1 MVGISPESPLFMPK
15 EITDTMRYVVTL
27 GIPISVLAAPM
38 GGLTSPLSVAGT
50 VIQSHAEILGFSCIA
65 YLMNPDCVLI
75 YGSRTFFANMKNTQS
90 ILGLP
95 ETGISS
101 ALAVQLA
108 SSLGFMTDV
117 YGLSC
122 TSCALDEQAGYEK
135 MINALLP
142 SMAGATMITGIGSL
156 ASVMCCSLSQLVL
169 DNEIMAMIRKAQ
181 RPFTIDEE
189 SLGLD
194 GLEYVINDGESF
206 LEQEH
211 TVEALQNKEVFEP
224 TIGFDSVWADWI
236 ATGEVPLTKRAGEAA
251 LAMIEEDEII
261 PQDPTITKEVN
272 AILKAA
278 EKELL

>member
-1 MVGISPESPLFMPK
+1 M
-15 EITDTMRYVVTL
+15 
-27 GIPISVLAAPM
+27 
-38 GGLTSPLSVAGT
+38 
-50 VIQSHAEILGFSCIA
+50 
-65 YLMNPDCVLI
+65 
-75 YGSRTFFANMKNTQS
+75 
-90 ILGLP
+90 GLP